1 MILFIPLSFAIFW
14 GISIFHRSHFIGPV
28 MRYHRAKIT
37 CPPLSELGV
46 IDVKFNALNNG
57 SEALAPTRNLGGR
70 VILEKRAGGERN
82 FDVHFNLRIIV
93 TLWSHTY
100 WTGGR
105 ELLQHNHNA
114 GYYDLNNAECV
125 DRTWN
130 LNATIDTGVRPAA
143 EHILEL
149 QSHPRFLEFAMG
161 ATVPLFNGQTYH
173 TTRPVIDPGIFATGG
188 RYVTRWSIWDPA
200 GLTNAIDESP
210 ADDVWRA
217 YGDTKNAG
225 HMVNTEPRWNN
236 LKMQIFRGNDPIADD
251 TWQARNLDDTANLA
265 TGTQAIGAIR
275 NVIAI
280 FDYMNRPELHRAW
293 TSSANSIRE
302 ALAHFQ
308 DRYNRNVPQG
318 GQLLANLPEM
328 WDEYLRN
335 VLIPQIQNNVAA
347 WAERRINILII
358 AWDTAR
364 EGACLPVLRTVYND
378 PAAWL
383 TFKTR
388 FSALAARAI
397 ARVAPPNHP
406 EQLQHPVYRR

>member
-1 MILFIPLSFAIFW
+1 M
-14 GISIFHRSHFIGPV
+14 
-28 MRYHRAKIT
+28 T

-70 VILEKRAGGERN
+70 VILAKRAG
-82 FDVHFNLRIIV
+82 
-93 TLWSHTY
+93 
-100 WTGGR
+100 GGR

-130 LNATIDTGVRPAA
+130 PNATIGTGVRPAA

-149 QSHPRFLEFAMG
+149 QSHPRFMEFAMG

-188 RYVTRWSIWDPA
+188 RYVTRWSVWDPA

-217 YGDTKNAG
+217 YGDTNNAG

-397 ARVAPPNHP
+397 ARYIEDEDALAGA
-406 EQLQHPVYRR
+406 EQAGLLAYYLRLVCEGKVEDGHQWGIFVSADEKVLEDSTEEEWEWL